1 LCAGMF
7 PNIARISWKGRHGQ
21 RVNFQTFEDGQI
33 KLHPSSVNESV
44 KDFEHPWLIY
54 NEKVRT
60 TNLFLRDCS
69 NVPDYALVFFGGAVK
84 RESSSSLSMC
94 RGFYTFSADPQ
105 VCELILS
112 LRTQLDG
119 LLQRHIKQP
128 QLDLAVEGHAIVSA
142 IQRLLNPHGRVIR
155 PPDVMRT
162 SDYSD
167 WHCPQCNDLQFAR
180 NDICR
185 MCGTPRPHDSE
196 VTEMEDEEV
205 VDVAQQ
211 GGRQGDWNCPHCN
224 DLQFARNDN
233 CRMCGTPRDG
243 GLAAMDDGP
252 VVEGGRPGDWNCPQC
267 NDFQFARNDN
277 CRRCGTPRPLG
288 GIEMDDDEVVDVVEQ
303 GGRPGDWNCPQCND
317 FQFARNDNCRRCGEP
332 RPGDY

>member
-1 LCAGMF
+1 MGFHAADAARDGTLNQNGQDEELVKAVLCAGMF

-167 WHCPQCNDLQFAR
+167 WIVR
-180 NDICR
+180 NATTFSSPA
-185 MCGTPRPHDSE
+185 MTS
-196 VTEMEDEEV
+196 
-205 VDVAQQ
+205 VA
-211 GGRQGDWNCPHCN
+211 CVALHV
-224 DLQFARNDN
+224 LTTAK
-233 CRMCGTPRDG
+233 
-243 GLAAMDDGP
+243 
-252 VVEGGRPGDWNCPQC
+252 
-267 NDFQFARNDN
+267 
-277 CRRCGTPRPLG
+277 
-288 GIEMDDDEVVDVVEQ
+288 
-303 GGRPGDWNCPQCND
+303 
-317 FQFARNDNCRRCGEP
+317 
-332 RPGDY
+332 